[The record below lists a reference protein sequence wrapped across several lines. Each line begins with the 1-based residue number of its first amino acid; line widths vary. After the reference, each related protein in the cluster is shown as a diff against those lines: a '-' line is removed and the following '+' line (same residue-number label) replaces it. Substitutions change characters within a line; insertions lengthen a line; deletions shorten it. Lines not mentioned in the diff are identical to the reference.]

1 MNDVKQ
7 MHDSIREREHF
18 TCIKVYHN
26 VILGAATMKYDVLGN
41 KVENN
46 LIRSIAVD
54 MGINRTIRENYKFGI
69 LATMYK

>member
-1 MNDVKQ
+1 
-7 MHDSIREREHF
+7 
-18 TCIKVYHN
+18 

-54 MGINRTIRENYKFGI
+54 MWINRTIRENYKFGI